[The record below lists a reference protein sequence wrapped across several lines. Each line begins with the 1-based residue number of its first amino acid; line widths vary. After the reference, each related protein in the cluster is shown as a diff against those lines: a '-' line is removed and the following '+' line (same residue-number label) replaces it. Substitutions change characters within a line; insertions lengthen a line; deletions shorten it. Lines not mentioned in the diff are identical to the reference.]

1 MFSLSFHFVLLD
13 ETHLHCNLEQHIH
26 TLTWR
31 SLLKWS
37 KQLKDDK
44 KANMPTMEWHYQ
56 HLRYLEKVREQ
67 LSLVLTSNFT
77 KCRFNQCEVYLLI
90 KFCAFYCPNIWVE
103 RQVNWYCNIFH
114 MRLNQTLQQQTT
126 TLECCFIKI
135 SPAFTSHLSSPISSS
150 RHCTIIFNYTI
161 LNLDSLG
168 GKIHKKDSYSLAS

>member
-1 MFSLSFHFVLLD
+1 MATSVPNKKIYLLFFLSFHFVLLD

-31 SLLKWS
+31 SLLKWC

-44 KANMPTMEWHYQ
+44 KANMPTMKWHYQ

-67 LSLVLTSNFT
+67 LSMVLCSNPT

-90 KFCAFYCPNIWVE
+90 KFCAFYCPDIWVE

-114 MRLNQTLQQQTT
+114 MGLNQTLQQQTT
-126 TLECCFIKI
+126 TLECFW
-135 SPAFTSHLSSPISSS
+135 PLHT
-150 RHCTIIFNYTI
+150 
-161 LNLDSLG
+161 
-168 GKIHKKDSYSLAS
+168 